1 MSREGQGMCFF
12 EGANSFFARD
22 KLLTTLTPDVHE
34 DIRLF
39 ELLGLK
45 PMKPL

>member
-1 MSREGQGMCFF
+1 MSRESQAMCFF
-12 EGANSFFARD
+12 AVANSFFARD
-22 KLLTTLTPDVHE
+22 KLLTTPTPDVHE